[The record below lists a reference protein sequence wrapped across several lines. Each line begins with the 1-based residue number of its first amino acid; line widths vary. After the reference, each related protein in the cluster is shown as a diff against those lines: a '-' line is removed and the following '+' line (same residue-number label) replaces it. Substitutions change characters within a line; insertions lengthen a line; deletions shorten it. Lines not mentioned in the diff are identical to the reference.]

1 MTYTRE
7 QLARQLTL
15 SVKTIDRLIL
25 RGQLKALKIGRSV
38 RISQDQ
44 LDEFLKRSI
53 YDPFENNG
61 VSISTG
67 FNL

>member
-7 QLARQLTL
+7 QIARQLTL

-44 LDEFLKRSI
+44 LDEFLKGSV
-53 YDPFENNG
+53 YDPFKNNG
-61 VSISTG
+61 VSITTG
-67 FNL
+67 FNI

>member
-7 QLARQLTL
+7 QIAKQLTL

-38 RISQDQ
+38 RISQEQ